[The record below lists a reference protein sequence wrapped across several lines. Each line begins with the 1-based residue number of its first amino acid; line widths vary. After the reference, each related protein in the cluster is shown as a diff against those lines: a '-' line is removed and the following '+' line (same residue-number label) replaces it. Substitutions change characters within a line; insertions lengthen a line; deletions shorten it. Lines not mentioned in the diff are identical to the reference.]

1 MLKEIISHAIK
12 DYVIFQIYTS
22 MQTFVT
28 GTWNWCLHFRIWWVV
43 PPWNHQDFNNAVRS
57 TQYFMRGMHPE
68 FRGHSVFGPKMLWEH
83 IWPFQREWQS
93 WAGLMEVTF
102 PRALSMPPG
111 RALSSLC
118 TGRERGGGMQWEK
131 GETWE
136 LFRACLHLQNKE
148 RGWQKDY
155 SGYFLTVEG
164 YVCDVASHCYIHR
177 PVYVPENHSL
187 LPPFFVFLLFCSL
200 ASPHSCFLY
209 YFISVSES
217 LSLPPPL
224 SHSSS
229 FSPLPSF
236 SIPSSLPLPIFA
248 CATFNCSDMPCGK
261 LCLCVLEQALL
272 VMAVI
277 PDARGGV

>member
-1 MLKEIISHAIK
+1 MKLMPPLSNLEFGELFLLEIIK
-12 DYVIFQIYTS
+12 TS
-22 MQTFVT
+22 VT
-28 GTWNWCLHFRIWWVV
+28 LLGVPSISCVV
-43 PPWNHQDFNNAVRS
+43 CILSSGA
-57 TQYFMRGMHPE
+57 T
-68 FRGHSVFGPKMLWEH
+68 VFLDQRCYGNTLDLFSGSDRAGLVLWR
-83 IWPFQREWQS
+83 WPFPVLYPCRLVELYQACVPAERE
-93 WAGLMEVTF
+93 
-102 PRALSMPPG
+102 G
-111 RALSSLC
+111 R
-118 TGRERGGGMQWEK
+118 GRGDAV
-131 GETWE
+131 GEGRDWE

-229 FSPLPSF
+229 FFPPSLLLHPFLPPTSH
-236 SIPSSLPLPIFA
+236 
-248 CATFNCSDMPCGK
+248 
-261 LCLCVLEQALL
+261 LCMCHFQL
-272 VMAVI
+272 
-277 PDARGGV
+277 

>member
-1 MLKEIISHAIK
+1 MKLMPPLSNLEFGELFLLEIIKTSVTLLGVFHAWYASWVQGPQCFWTKDAMGTHLTFSAGVTELGWSYGGDLSPCSIHAAWSSSIK
-12 DYVIFQIYTS
+12 LVY
-22 MQTFVT
+22 
-28 GTWNWCLHFRIWWVV
+28 R
-43 PPWNHQDFNNAVRS
+43 
-57 TQYFMRGMHPE
+57 
-68 FRGHSVFGPKMLWEH
+68 
-83 IWPFQREWQS
+83 QRE
-93 WAGLMEVTF
+93 
-102 PRALSMPPG
+102 G
-111 RALSSLC
+111 R
-118 TGRERGGGMQWEK
+118 GRGDAV
-131 GETWE
+131 GEGRDWE

-229 FSPLPSF
+229 FFPPSLLLHPFLPPTSH
-236 SIPSSLPLPIFA
+236 
-248 CATFNCSDMPCGK
+248 
-261 LCLCVLEQALL
+261 LCMCHFQL
-272 VMAVI
+272 
-277 PDARGGV
+277 